1 MFNSEAFAS
10 ARHGKRPRWYASGG
24 SILVLLVALTGGST
38 NATTPATA
46 PVATPVGSAAPVV
59 AKQPPAAPSILQS
72 SDRQRQVTR
81 MTTRFV
87 ERFHYTRQPVDDQ
100 VSEQI
105 LDNYLEMLDANRQH
119 FLAADIAYFGRYR
132 HSLDDVLAS
141 GDVEPIFD
149 IFRLYRLRAQQN
161 LGHALALLDEEPD
174 FTIDEDFQFDREK
187 APWIATPQ
195 EMQDNW
201 RRRVKNDALS
211 LLMAEKTWPEAA
223 DILRKRYERVLKR
236 INELDSDEVFETF
249 MNAFARTL
257 DPHSSYLSPRQ
268 SEEQRIQMSLSYQ
281 GIGASLQLDDDVVK
295 IQGII
300 PGGPAA
306 IDGRLKANDRI
317 TGVGQGTEGEMVDV
331 VGWQLDD
338 VVQLIRGPQGTTVRL
353 QVLPA
358 SAPPGSHEQVLSL
371 VRDKVKLEEQ
381 AAKSE
386 IRSIERN
393 GEELRLGIIT
403 LPSFYQDFDA
413 RSRGDDDFR
422 STTRDVRRLLDE
434 LEAEGIE
441 GLVIDLRGNGGGLLT
456 EATSLTG
463 LFVDGGPI
471 VQLRDTNGRVEVLPD
486 PVPSVVYS
494 GPLVVLVD
502 RFSASASE
510 IFSAAIQDYRRGI
523 IIGQQTFGKGTVQNL
538 YPLDQYMRRQNPPGL
553 GQLTLT
559 IGKFYRINGGST
571 QNRGVIPDIALP
583 SGVDPDE
590 IGENSRSGALPWD
603 QIQATRF
610 RAGDPLDGTI
620 AYLTQ
625 HEVERMQSDPDVRY
639 LLSGIEARAAMRAQ
653 TTVSLNLDKRLAERE
668 EQRKTQLEREN
679 LRRKADGL
687 PAIASLEELRTEDI
701 PDVLLKQT
709 TQILGDYV
717 ALNQS
722 EQALARNRKGR

>member
-1 MFNSEAFAS
+1 MTMAGLNRNMPNTAGTSFWQEWRRS
-10 ARHGKRPRWYASGG
+10 AATALSTT
-24 SILVLLVALTGGST
+24 VLLVQGIACGAVPA
-38 NATTPATA
+38 ATPPAHPS
-46 PVATPVGSAAPVV
+46 PVADAPG
-59 AKQPPAAPSILQS
+59 ILQAT
-72 SDRQRQVTR
+72 DRQRQVTR

-87 ERFHYTRQPVDDQ
+87 ERFHYTHQPIDDRA
-100 VSEQI
+100 SEQI
-105 LDNYLEMLDANRQH
+105 LNNYLQALDGNRQY
-119 FLAADIAYFGRYR
+119 FLESDIVYFSRYR

-141 GDVEPIFD
+141 GDIEPVFD
-149 IFRLYRLRAQQN
+149 IFRLYRLRAQQH
-161 LGHALALLDEEPD
+161 LGYAISLLDRSPD
-174 FTIDEDFQFDREK
+174 FTVDEDFQFDREK

-201 RRRVKNDALS
+201 RRRVKNDAIS
-211 LLMAEKTWPEAA
+211 LLMADKTWPEAA
-223 DILRKRYERVLKR
+223 GILRKRYERVLKR
-236 INELDSDEVFETF
+236 INGLDSDEVFETF

-295 IQGII
+295 ILNVI

-317 TGVGQGTEGEMVDV
+317 TGVGQGASGDMVDV

-358 SAPPGSHEQVLSL
+358 NAPPGGQEQVLSL
-371 VRDKVKLEEQ
+371 VRDKIKLEEQ

-386 IRSIERN
+386 TRTIRRDGRAIKI
-393 GEELRLGIIT
+393 GVIT
-403 LPSFYQDFDA
+403 VPSFYQDFDA
-413 RSRGDDDFR
+413 RSRGDEDYR
-422 STTRDVRRLLDE
+422 STTRDVRRLLED
-434 LEAEGIE
+434 LQRQGIE

-456 EATSLTG
+456 EAASLTG

-471 VQLRDTNGRVEVLPD
+471 VQLRDANGRVEVLPD
-486 PVPSVVYS
+486 PVASVAYA

-538 YPLDQYMRRQNPPGL
+538 YPLDQYARRPAEPGL

-559 IGKFYRINGGST
+559 IGKFYRVTGGST
-571 QNRGVIPDIALP
+571 QNRGVVPDIALP

-590 IGENSRSGALPWD
+590 IGENSRDGALPWD
-603 QIQATRF
+603 QISATRF
-610 RAGDPLDGTI
+610 RAAGPLNAAV

-639 LLSGIEARAAMRAQ
+639 LLSGIEARAEMRAQ
-653 TTVSLNLDKRLAERE
+653 QTVSLNLKKRLQERE
-668 EQRKTQLEREN
+668 RQRAEQLAREN
-679 LRRKADGL
+679 SRRKAENQ
-687 PAIASLEELRTEDI
+687 PAVASLDDIRPEDI

-717 ALNQS
+717 AL
-722 EQALARNRKGR
+722 EQADRALARNAGTR